1 MHRVTY
7 SKEGPIRFIS
17 HLDLIRLWQRTFRRA
32 GLAVRMSQG
41 FSPHPLI
48 SFGPPLP
55 LGVAALREMLDVA
68 FEPAQDLS
76 GAKERIQGALPAGM
90 RVIDLGPVPDSGPS
104 LCAEAGRA
112 RYEAVLSGADAAGAA
127 EKCAAA
133 MSAATIV
140 VRKRSAKGERYRDI
154 RPLIHELECGDGPD
168 GTTRLSC
175 TVGVGEKG
183 TLNPHELLEAVLGM
197 PGERARTIPLTRTA
211 ILPSEETIHNRP
223 RRPAVPGR
231 RPHCGVEG
239 ARR

>member
-7 SKEGPIRFIS
+7 SKEGPVRFIS

-68 FEPAQDLS
+68 LDQRQDLS
-76 GAKERIQGALPAGM
+76 RARERIQNALPEGIHI
-90 RVIDLGPVPDSGPS
+90 IDLRPIPESGAS
-104 LCAEAGRA
+104 ICAEVDRA
-112 RYEAVLSGADAAGAA
+112 TYEATPRGADAEGAA

-133 MSAATIV
+133 MAAASIV
-140 VRKRSAKGERYRDI
+140 VKKQTVKGERYRDI
-154 RPLIHELECGDGPD
+154 RPLIHGLECGEGPD
-168 GTTRLSC
+168 GITRITF

-183 TLNPHELLEAVLGM
+183 TLNPHEFLEAVLGM
-197 PGERARTIPLTRTA
+197 SGERARTIPVTRTA
-211 ILPSEETIHNRP
+211 IFPNVDTLHNRP
-223 RRPAVPGR
+223 RRPALER
-231 RPHCGVEG
+231 R
-239 ARR
+239 